1 VKYVHFARGLL
12 VITAGTVHAGSD
24 ISSKFDGRYAGTA
37 EAASGIG
44 ARGCSSF
51 TLGDVVI
58 AQGFLR
64 AARTDNQ
71 PSVSGFITEEGYVAA
86 SMSRPGH
93 MRSAMDG
100 RLVEGVIVAGF
111 IEADTNCAWVVRLLP
126 YPPS

>member
-1 VKYVHFARGLL
+1 VHLALGLL

-24 ISSKFDGRYAGTA
+24 ISNKFDGRYAGAA
-37 EAASGIG
+37 EPASGIG
-44 ARGCSSF
+44 AQGCPSF
-51 TLGDVVI
+51 TLSEIVI

-64 AARTDNQ
+64 AAPTDNQ
-71 PSVSGFITEEGYVAA
+71 PSLSGFITEEGYVAA
-86 SMSRPGH
+86 SVSRPGH

-126 YPPS
+126 HSPS